1 MSVVLWSLASVLLL
15 LFVGSCL
22 LRANRLDRL
31 HIRTDAARAALMAA
45 LERRAVVTRAV
56 ALHLDDDGLRTAAT
70 RAEHAV
76 EQEREAEENEL
87 SGLIGRV
94 VRTRLPAALRNEL
107 AEAEQRVMIAR
118 RVHND
123 AVRDTRALRSRRLVR
138 WLRMAGTAP
147 TPGYFEIAD
156 TSVDDELGAQNAA
169 RAAAS
174 RRVAGRVL
182 LLDPGG
188 RVLLFE
194 GTDPARPQ
202 ETFWF
207 TPGGGAEPGESCR
220 RAAVREVAEE
230 TGLVLSPEDLVG
242 PVWCRDTLFTFDGAS
257 VRAYEE
263 FFVSVT
269 DLDVPDM
276 SGFSQLENDTV
287 LGFRWWSE
295 AELRATEAVVFPR
308 GLGGLLSQVTAEGW
322 DGVTRRVG

>member
-1 MSVVLWSLASVLLL
+1 MSVMLWSLASVVLL

-56 ALHLDDDGLRTAAT
+56 ALHLDDEGLRGAAT
-70 RAEHAV
+70 RAEHAATDD
-76 EQEREAEENEL
+76 RELQENEL
-87 SGLIGRV
+87 SGLLAGV
-94 VRTRLPAALRNEL
+94 VRTRLPLALRNEL
-107 AEAEQRVMIAR
+107 ADAEQRVMIAR
-118 RVHND
+118 RVYND

-147 TPGYFEIAD
+147 VPAYFEIAD
-156 TSVDDELGAQNAA
+156 TGTDDEQGAQNAA
-169 RAAAS
+169 RAPAS
-174 RRVAGRVL
+174 RRTAGRVL
-182 LLDPGG
+182 LLDPAG

-220 RAAVREVAEE
+220 CAAVREVAEE
-230 TGLVLSPEDLVG
+230 TGLRLDPDDLVG

-257 VRAYEE
+257 VHAYEE
-263 FFVSVT
+263 FFVSAT
-269 DLDVPDM
+269 DLDAPDM
-276 SGFSQLENDTV
+276 SGFTQLETDTV
-287 LGFRWWSE
+287 LGYRWWSE
-295 AELRATEAVVFPR
+295 AELRETEAVVFPR
-308 GLGGLLSQVTAEGW
+308 GLGGLLSQVSAERW